1 MPGLSDASPG
11 LTRQCSHSNDPSA
24 LSPSSAPSTHKAFSF
39 IRSSSFSFSK
49 SRSVAEPPPIP
60 ESDKEPIFDEIRD
73 CDEAP
78 YPIPPQMRKMSA
90 PGPID
95 IKRQKA
101 EYKSFNGNSSHSR
114 STSTILSASV
124 PAELP
129 STPCSAVPMPVP
141 PHKHKWLNKLDP
153 RFNAK
158 LMEEKQKTIERQERE
173 RKKKKEDEEMIG
185 ELLHGWAK

>member
-1 MPGLSDASPG
+1 MPGVSDAASG
-11 LTRQCSHSNDPSA
+11 LTRQCSHSNDISA

-39 IRSSSFSFSK
+39 IRSSSFSFNK
-49 SRSVAEPPPIP
+49 SRSVTEPPPIP

-78 YPIPPQMRKMSA
+78 YPLPPQTRKMSA

-95 IKRQKA
+95 IKRHKA
-101 EYKSFNGNSSHSR
+101 EYKSFNGNGHDR
-114 STSTILSASV
+114 STSALLSASV

-129 STPCSAVPMPVP
+129 STPCSTVPMPVP

-153 RFNAK
+153 RINAK

-173 RKKKKEDEEMIG
+173 RKKKREDEEMIG

>member
-1 MPGLSDASPG
+1 MPGLSDTSSG
-11 LTRQCSHSNDPSA
+11 LTRQCSHSNDSA
-24 LSPSSAPSTHKAFSF
+24 VSPSSAPSTHKAFSF
-39 IRSSSFSFSK
+39 IRTSSFSFTAK
-49 SRSVAEPPPIP
+49 SRSFTEPPPIP

-78 YPIPPQMRKMSA
+78 YPLPPQTRKMSA

-95 IKRQKA
+95 VKKPRA
-101 EYKSFNGNSSHSR
+101 EYKSLNGDGHTR
-114 STSTILSASV
+114 ATSAIITASV
-124 PAELP
+124 PIEIP
-129 STPCSAVPMPVP
+129 STPSAVPMPVP

-185 ELLHGWAK
+185 ELLRGWGK

>member
-1 MPGLSDASPG
+1 
-11 LTRQCSHSNDPSA
+11 
-24 LSPSSAPSTHKAFSF
+24 
-39 IRSSSFSFSK
+39 
-49 SRSVAEPPPIP
+49 
-60 ESDKEPIFDEIRD
+60 
-73 CDEAP
+73 
-78 YPIPPQMRKMSA
+78 MSA

-101 EYKSFNGNSSHSR
+101 EYKSFNGNNHNR
-114 STSTILSASV
+114 STTTILSASV

-129 STPCSAVPMPVP
+129 SATYNTVS

-158 LMEEKQKTIERQERE
+158 VMEEKQKTIERQERE
-173 RKKKKEDEEMIG
+173 RRKKKEDEEMIG